1 MRKQSQGTQPLSIW
15 YTSSSLVQM
24 GKQQPGL
31 QVGKGEPMRA
41 VLFICFHYKKG
52 RVHFRDEK
60 TGQLC
65 PGTGLSSQS
74 LAGVQPGCKLAF
86 ASLAE
91 ELSVT
96 PKAVSAG
103 AGLGMGEGGHGVRG
117 TKSE

>member
-1 MRKQSQGTQPLSIW
+1 
-15 YTSSSLVQM
+15 M

-52 RVHFRDEK
+52 RVRFRDEK
-60 TGQLC
+60 TSQLC

-91 ELSVT
+91 ELSVA

-103 AGLGMGEGGHGVRG
+103 AGLGMELGEQNQSRG
-117 TKSE
+117 PWTPPPQHPPSPHFLIPG

>member
-1 MRKQSQGTQPLSIW
+1 
-15 YTSSSLVQM
+15 M

-31 QVGKGEPMRA
+31 QVGKGEPVRA
-41 VLFICFHYKKG
+41 VVFTCFHCKKG
-52 RVHFRDEK
+52 RVRFRDEK

-103 AGLGMGEGGHGVRG
+103 AGLGMREGGHGVRG